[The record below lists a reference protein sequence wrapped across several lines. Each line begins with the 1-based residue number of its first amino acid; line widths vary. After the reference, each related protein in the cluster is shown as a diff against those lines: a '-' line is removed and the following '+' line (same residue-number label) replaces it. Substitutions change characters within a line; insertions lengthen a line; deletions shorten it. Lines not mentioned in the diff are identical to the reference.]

1 MWILFTSWLAF
12 SDLHKEELDW
22 NWNVHLKLLKK
33 WEKSLICSYRYEL
46 LFRFKILITT
56 KYDGISLANIFMTF
70 MT

>member
-1 MWILFTSWLAF
+1 MREIADLFLSLA
-12 SDLHKEELDW
+12 
-22 NWNVHLKLLKK
+22 
-33 WEKSLICSYRYEL
+33 YRYEL